1 MIFGKKKEGAIAYV
15 DYEHWYISMK
25 NLYGVIPDLKSWAAE
40 IRSKYDVKDIL
51 FFANFANPAFKSE
64 IPRLREVTSTI
75 IETQIRD
82 DAHPMKDMSDV
93 VMIDAIYRQL
103 EDRHSPKVF
112 ILFTGDGHFQPVVR
126 HLAQDRGKKVVL
138 YGVKNSTSRL
148 LKDAATECHEVPDS
162 EAQVELC
169 YRLITEEFDRLFQ
182 RYGEIITSFSSLT
195 QRISEE
201 NNIPRQ
207 TVEIALHDM
216 MDRGWVTKKR
226 RTNRVSKNSFDN
238 ILPEWDKLIDAGL
251 IDAEE

>member
-1 MIFGKKKEGAIAYV
+1 M
-15 DYEHWYISMK
+15 
-25 NLYGVIPDLKSWAAE
+25 
-40 IRSKYDVKDIL
+40 
-51 FFANFANPAFKSE
+51 
-64 IPRLREVTSTI
+64 REVTSTI

-82 DAHPMKDMSDV
+82 DSHSMKDMADV
-93 VMIDAIYRQL
+93 VMIHAIYRQL
-103 EDRHSPKVF
+103 ENRHSPKVF
-112 ILFTGDGHFQPVVR
+112 ILFTGGGHFQPVVR
-126 HLAQDRGKKVVL
+126 HLAQDKGKKVVL

-169 YRLITEEFDRLFQ
+169 YHLIAEEFDRLFQ

-216 MDRGWVTKKR
+216 MNRGRGVPVAHVPSR
-226 RTNRVSKNSFDN
+226 PSRQARHGSQRSAGRTGPARTALTTFCLNGTS
-238 ILPEWDKLIDAGL
+238 
-251 IDAEE
+251 